1 MLKVYGS
8 EKKEKENM
16 KMNESRLDSF
26 QKKCVEIFF
35 SSANYICR
43 NEYIFSFYTKLK

>member
-1 MLKVYGS
+1 MLKVYSS
-8 EKKEKENM
+8 EKEENKEI
-16 KMNESRLDSF
+16 NESRLDSF
-26 QKKCVEIFF
+26 QKKKCVEIFF

>member
-1 MLKVYGS
+1 MEV
-8 EKKEKENM
+8 
-16 KMNESRLDSF
+16 NEEGKRIWKQMRAALIVF
-26 QKKCVEIFF
+26 KKCVEIFF

>member
-26 QKKCVEIFF
+26 QKCVEIFF

>member
-1 MLKVYGS
+1 MLKVYSS
-8 EKKEKENM
+8 EKEENKEI
-16 KMNESRLDSF
+16 NESRLDSF

>member
-1 MLKVYGS
+1 M
-8 EKKEKENM
+8 KKEKENM
-16 KMNESRLDSF
+16 KINKGRLDSF

>member
-1 MLKVYGS
+1 MEVNEEG
-8 EKKEKENM
+8 EKNKEI
-16 KMNESRLDSF
+16 NEGHLDSF
-26 QKKCVEIFF
+26 QKCVEIFF

>member
-8 EKKEKENM
+8 EKGENKEI
-16 KMNESRLDSF
+16 NESRLDSF
-26 QKKCVEIFF
+26 QKKCVRKIY

>member
-1 MLKVYGS
+1 MLKVYSS
-8 EKKEKENM
+8 EKGENKEI
-16 KMNESRLDSF
+16 NEGRLDSF
-26 QKKCVEIFF
+26 QKCVRKIY